1 MSCISL
7 IVPLSYSSY
16 NKYRQILDRFLV
28 QLLPYDTPGKVDGP
42 RGDAFDL
49 VYSSIAPAVRQ
60 KVHSADPVLA
70 EWIQSHLY
78 GDVYSSP
85 GVDLRLKQLLMCARL
100 AQANM
105 GEQLFGHALAGL
117 RFGNSKSQLQEAL
130 DIGFQVSKT
139 GDEKHKKDAF
149 RIIDLV
155 RLILNA

>member
-1 MSCISL
+1 
-7 IVPLSYSSY
+7 
-16 NKYRQILDRFLV
+16 
-28 QLLPYDTPGKVDGP
+28 
-42 RGDAFDL
+42 
-49 VYSSIAPAVRQ
+49 
-60 KVHSADPVLA
+60 
-70 EWIQSHLY
+70 
-78 GDVYSSP
+78 
-85 GVDLRLKQLLMCARL
+85 MCARL